1 MTILGHGS
9 GGLHNLHIAT
19 VLDNQDPDNRG
30 RIQVRLAATQ
40 IEVWASVMTN
50 GAGQDYGISFLPKVD
65 EKVIV
70 AFVSPEMA
78 IVMGALWSG
87 SDSHP
92 EQAREVEDK
101 YCIRT
106 PAGSQI
112 LLDDSDEA
120 QIDIKT
126 SSGYHITVS
135 EAEGGIITIENGS
148 QKVELTSSAIN
159 INASSEVSVE
169 AGQVKVSAG
178 MVDVSAGMSKFSGVV
193 QCDTLISNTVVAST
207 YTPGAGN
214 IW

>member
-1 MTILGHGS
+1 MTTLGHS
-9 GGLHNLHIAT
+9 YGGLQNLHIAT
-19 VLDNQDPDNRG
+19 VLDNQDPDSRG
-30 RIQVRLAATQ
+30 RIQVRLEATQ
-40 IEVWASVMTN
+40 IEVWAMMMTN
-50 GAGQDYGISFLPKVD
+50 SAGHDYGVSMLPKVD
-65 EKVIV
+65 EKVIA
-70 AFVSPEMA
+70 AFISPE
-78 IVMGALWSG
+78 VVVVLGALWTG
-87 SDSHP
+87 GGSHP

-106 PAGSQI
+106 PAGSQ
-112 LLDDSDEA
+112 LLFDDSGEA

-126 SSGYHITVS
+126 SSGYHITIS
-135 EAEGGIITIENGS
+135 EAGGGNITIENGS

-159 INASSEVSVE
+159 INASSEVNVE
-169 AGQVKVSAG
+169 AAQVKVSAG